1 MWKGVNSVKHMS
13 NRLNIIMI
21 VLGLVMFSMACASV
35 PKEVVQPVPE
45 IVVPEIDIDATIA
58 AKLQILQQELDAQAT
73 QQNTTIEESI
83 AQPTTSVKK
92 TGQIDV
98 VVDPPGSGSVESSIA
113 FDDEGVPIG
122 TYTAQPASGYVF
134 DGWKGDFAPSLV
146 EIWVNDATDEN
157 AREAPGGMAA
167 DASGNLYVVDSEA
180 NKVQVYD
187 FSGSYIFSWGS
198 VGENSGEFN
207 NPTDIAIDREGRIFI
222 ADTGNKRVQ
231 VFNAVGQYITSIGDP
246 SVDSIKLQDP
256 AAVSVDDFGFLYIG
270 DRGTGSIS
278 KFDTSGQNSAIK
290 LSMKE
295 DKSITA
301 TFLTE
306 AQAKQKALDEA
317 GIVPTPTMGPTQ
329 TPWIKYISVTPTKQ
343 ASTSTPVVACTGSTG
358 GLKCQC
364 IGGRWKYCT
373 Q

>member
-1 MWKGVNSVKHMS
+1 MAKY
-13 NRLNIIMI
+13 LNIIVM
-21 VLGLVMFSMACASV
+21 VLGLVMLSVGCASL
-35 PKEVVQPVPE
+35 PEESADLTPEVIEPQ
-45 IVVPEIDIDATIA
+45 IDIDATIA
-58 AKLQILQQELDAQAT
+58 AKLQILQKELDAQAA
-73 QQNTTIEESI
+73 QQNAAVEIATLEPTI
-83 AQPTTSVKK
+83 AVKK
-92 TGQIDV
+92 TGQINV
-98 VVDPPGSGSVESSIA
+98 VVDPPGSGSVESQIA

-146 EIWVNDATDEN
+146 EIWVNDGLDDN
-157 AREAPGGMAA
+157 ARKGPGGMAA
-167 DASGNLYVVDSEA
+167 DASGNLYVVDSKE
-180 NKVQVYD
+180 NRVQVYD

-198 VGENSGEFN
+198 GGDNSGEFN
-207 NPTDIAIDREGRIFI
+207 NPTDIAIDMNGRIFI

-246 SVDSIKLQDP
+246 SVDSIKLQEP
-256 AAVSVDDFGFLYIG
+256 IAVSVDDFGFLYIA
-270 DRGTGSIS
+270 DKGTGSIS
-278 KFDTSGQNSAIK
+278 KFNTSGDNPAIK

-301 TFLTE
+301 SFLTE
-306 AQAKQKALDEA
+306 AEAKQKALDEA
-317 GIVPTPTMGPTQ
+317 GIIPTPTLAPTQ
-329 TPWIKYISVTPTKQ
+329 TPWIKYIKVTATKS

>member
-1 MWKGVNSVKHMS
+1 MIKY
-13 NRLNIIMI
+13 LNIIVM
-21 VLGLVMFSMACASV
+21 VLGLVMLSVACASL
-35 PKEVVQPVPE
+35 PEESTDLTSEVIEPE
-45 IVVPEIDIDATIA
+45 VDIDATIA
-58 AKLQILQQELDAQAT
+58 AKLQILQKELDAQAT
-73 QQNTTIEESI
+73 QQSSAVEIATEE
-83 AQPTTSVKK
+83 PMVVVKK
-92 TGQIDV
+92 TGQINV
-98 VVDPPGSGSVESSIA
+98 VVDPPGAGSVESQIA

-146 EIWVNDATDEN
+146 EIWVNDGLDEN
-157 AREAPGGMAA
+157 ARKGPGGMAA
-167 DASGNLYVVDSEA
+167 DASGNLYVVDSEE
-180 NKVQVYD
+180 NRVQVYD

-198 VGENSGEFN
+198 GGKNSGEFN
-207 NPTDIAIDREGRIFI
+207 NPTDIAIDMNGRIFI

-246 SVDSIKLQDP
+246 SVDSIKLQEP
-256 AAVSVDDFGFLYIG
+256 TAVSVDDFGFLYIA
-270 DRGTGSIS
+270 DKGTGSVS
-278 KFDTSGQNSAIK
+278 KFNTSGDNPAIK

-301 TFLTE
+301 SFLTE

-317 GIVPTPTMGPTQ
+317 GIIPTPTLAPTQ
-329 TPWIKYISVTPTKQ
+329 TPWIKYISVTPTSA

-364 IGGRWKYCT
+364 IGGRWKHCT

>member
-1 MWKGVNSVKHMS
+1 MIKY
-13 NRLNIIMI
+13 LNVIVM
-21 VLGLVMFSMACASV
+21 VLGLVMMSVACASL
-35 PKEVVQPVPE
+35 PEESTDLTSEIIEPEV
-45 IVVPEIDIDATIA
+45 DIDATIA
-58 AKLQILQQELDAQAT
+58 AKLQILQKELDAQAA
-73 QQNTTIEESI
+73 QQSPAVEIAALEPTI
-83 AQPTTSVKK
+83 AVKK
-92 TGQIDV
+92 TGQINV
-98 VVDPPGSGSVESSIA
+98 IVDPPGSGSVESQIA

-146 EIWVNDATDEN
+146 EIWVNDGLDEN
-157 AREAPGGMAA
+157 ARKGPGGMAA
-167 DASGNLYVVDSEA
+167 DASGNLYVVDSEE
-180 NKVQVYD
+180 NRVQVYD

-198 VGENSGEFN
+198 GGENAGEFN
-207 NPTDIAIDREGRIFI
+207 NPTDIAIDMTGRIFI

-246 SVDSIKLQDP
+246 SGDSIKLQDP
-256 AAVSVDDFGFLYIG
+256 TAVSVDDFGFLYIA
-270 DRGTGSIS
+270 DKGTGSIS
-278 KFDTSGQNSAIK
+278 KFNTSGDNPAIQ

-301 TFLTE
+301 SFLTE

-317 GIVPTPTMGPTQ
+317 GIIPTPTLAPTQ
-329 TPWIKYISVTPTKQ
+329 TPWIKYIKVTATKS

>member
-1 MWKGVNSVKHMS
+1 MIKY
-13 NRLNIIMI
+13 LNVIVM
-21 VLGLVMFSMACASV
+21 VLGLVMMSVACASL
-35 PKEVVQPVPE
+35 PEESTDLTSEIIEPEV
-45 IVVPEIDIDATIA
+45 DIDATIA
-58 AKLQILQQELDAQAT
+58 AKLQILQKELDAQAA
-73 QQNTTIEESI
+73 QQSPAVEIAALEPTI
-83 AQPTTSVKK
+83 AVKK
-92 TGQIDV
+92 TGQINV
-98 VVDPPGSGSVESSIA
+98 IVDPPGSGSVESQIA

-146 EIWVNDATDEN
+146 EIWVNDGLDEN
-157 AREAPGGMAA
+157 ARKGPGGMAA
-167 DASGNLYVVDSEA
+167 DASGNLYVVDSEE
-180 NKVQVYD
+180 NRVQVYD

-198 VGENSGEFN
+198 GGENAGEFN
-207 NPTDIAIDREGRIFI
+207 NPTDIAIDMTGRIFI

-246 SVDSIKLQDP
+246 SVDSIKLQEP
-256 AAVSVDDFGFLYIG
+256 TAVSVDDFGFLYIA
-270 DRGTGSIS
+270 DKGTGSIS
-278 KFDTSGQNSAIK
+278 KFNTSGDNPAIQ

-301 TFLTE
+301 SFLTE

-317 GIVPTPTMGPTQ
+317 GIIPTPTLAPTQ
-329 TPWIKYISVTPTKQ
+329 TPWIKYIKVTATKS